1 MTSWHAYSLP
11 SRRVAGMLKRVGG
24 QGFRILRRSVFLAV
38 NAVHLPALGQF
49 SAAAVT
55 ARILGTVKDSS
66 GAVLI
71 NTQVTA
77 SNDATHVAQSVHT
90 NAQGV
95 YTVAALPPGAYT
107 IFV

>member
-1 MTSWHAYSLP
+1 MTNWHAYCLP
-11 SRRVAGMLKRVGG
+11 LRRVAEMLKRVGG
-24 QGFRILRRSVFLAV
+24 QGFRLLRQSVFLAGR
-38 NAVHLPALGQF
+38 AVYLSALGQF
-49 SAAAVT
+49 SVSEVAARV
-55 ARILGTVKDSS
+55 LGTVKDSS

-77 SNDATHVAQSVHT
+77 SDDATHVAQSVHT
-90 NAQGV
+90 NTQGV